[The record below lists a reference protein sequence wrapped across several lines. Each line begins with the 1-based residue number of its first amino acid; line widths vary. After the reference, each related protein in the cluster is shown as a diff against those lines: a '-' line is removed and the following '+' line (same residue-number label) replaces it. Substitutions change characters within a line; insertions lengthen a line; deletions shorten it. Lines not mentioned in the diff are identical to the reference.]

1 MKLKKLTPDIRKYYD
16 EIKEENFD
24 QTQWNKKGAKIS
36 LDIQSFESLFN
47 KLTKNIDHIKN
58 NALERNFEDTLEQI
72 EPELERSRELMEK
85 INAIKEK
92 TRHFSSTFERNS
104 TQENNFPQVEGQVLD
119 IMNEKDILEKRRK
132 ELETIHQTSAML
144 KDTTDKMAQDVH
156 QQGAILN
163 QVEIKTEEAENNA
176 KKGHQ
181 EIQKA
186 DEISRGNRKRLFCL
200 LAIVFIAVGELVA
213 IIVSLIT

>member
-1 MKLKKLTPDIRKYYD
+1 LKKLTPDIRKYYD

-47 KLTKNIDHIKN
+47 KLTNNVDHIKN

-72 EPELERSRELMEK
+72 EPALESLRELMEK

-200 LAIVFIAVGELVA
+200 LAIVFIAVGGLVA

>member
-1 MKLKKLTPDIRKYYD
+1 MTPEIRKYYD

-24 QTQWNKKGAKIS
+24 QTEWNKKGAKIS
-36 LDIQSFESLFN
+36 VDIQSFENLFN
-47 KLTKNIDHIKN
+47 KLTNNVNRIKN
-58 NALERNFEDTLEQI
+58 NALERNFEETLEQI
-72 EPELERSRELMEK
+72 EPALESSKELMEK

-104 TQENNFPQVEGQVLD
+104 TQENNFPQIEGQVLD
-119 IMNEKDILEKRRK
+119 IMNEQDVLEKRRK

-144 KDTTDKMAQDVH
+144 KDTTDKMALDVH

-186 DEISRGNRKRLFCL
+186 DEISRGNRKRFFCL
-200 LAIVFIAVGELVA
+200 LAIILIAIGGLVA
-213 IIVSLIT
+213 IVVSLIT

>member
-1 MKLKKLTPDIRKYYD
+1 LKKLTPDIRKYYD

-47 KLTKNIDHIKN
+47 KLTKNVEHIKN

-72 EPELERSRELMEK
+72 EPALVSSRELMEK

-176 KKGHQ
+176 KKAHQ

-200 LAIVFIAVGELVA
+200 LAIVFIAVGGLVA

>member
-1 MKLKKLTPDIRKYYD
+1 MTPEIKKYYD

-24 QTQWNKKGAKIS
+24 QTEWNKKGAKIS
-36 LDIQSFESLFN
+36 VDIQSFENLFN
-47 KLTKNIDHIKN
+47 KLTTNVDRIKN
-58 NALERNFEDTLEQI
+58 NALERNFEETLEQI
-72 EPELERSRELMEK
+72 EPALESSKELMEK

-104 TQENNFPQVEGQVLD
+104 TQENNFPQIEGQVLD
-119 IMNEKDILEKRRK
+119 IMNEQDVLEKRRK

-200 LAIVFIAVGELVA
+200 LFIILIALGGLVA

>member
-47 KLTKNIDHIKN
+47 KLTNNVDHIKN

-72 EPELERSRELMEK
+72 EPALVSSRELMEK

-200 LAIVFIAVGELVA
+200 LAIVFIAVGGLVA